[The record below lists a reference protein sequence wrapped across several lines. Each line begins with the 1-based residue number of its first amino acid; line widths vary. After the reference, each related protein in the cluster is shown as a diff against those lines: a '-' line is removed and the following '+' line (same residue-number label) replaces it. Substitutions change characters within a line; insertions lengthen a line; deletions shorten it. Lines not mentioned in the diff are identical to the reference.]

1 MKKNDKL
8 HTLIHSMDKSEK
20 RYFQLF
26 SNLSGDSKNK
36 KYLKIFEV
44 LHGMNQYDEDKFV
57 ESIALKGLPVRNLGS
72 DKAYLYY
79 QILKS
84 LRKLNSSNLAKSEAR
99 EWLDISDVL
108 SMKGLYDQAL
118 SACNKAI
125 KVIDKFNLV
134 SIKAD
139 ALLTRRKILFYL
151 NGSVDNEANKTIIL
165 SALKE
170 LEDFVKAD
178 YLYRN
183 ALFILKDVGKV
194 RLEKEASPFND
205 IISDPLFT
213 SQSDSLHAQIRL
225 NQALAVIHFSKGE
238 TLDEYKM
245 MKTNLEIMDTH
256 PYFKEDNIYEY
267 IIFFSHVL
275 RLTKYVD
282 YKEYEEL
289 LNGFFTFGEELDKNK
304 RKAKAQIFSLGFST
318 EMVRLLEEGMFEKG
332 IGLIPEIQ
340 KLNKKYGKLIPRS
353 VYMTFEYKFAY
364 FYFGLGN
371 LTTALKHINLLINNY
386 TESDRKD
393 VFRYA
398 KIFSLIIH
406 FELGNF
412 SLISYNIRSL
422 YSFLK
427 KRDLL
432 YSSENTIIQCL
443 KQLPRAKSKTDKM
456 NILKQSK
463 DDLMSHFRENERERN
478 FLVFFDV
485 ITWIDSKLENKSFLE
500 MKLENK
506 GKNLFEG

>member
-1 MKKNDKL
+1 MKKIDKL
-8 HTLIHSMDKSEK
+8 YTLIHSMDKSEK

-26 SNLSGDSKNK
+26 SNLSGDSENK

-44 LHGMNQYDEDKFV
+44 LHGMKQYDEGKFI
-57 ESIALKGLPVRNLGS
+57 ESVALKGLPIRNLGS

-84 LRKLNSSNLAKSEAR
+84 LRKLNSSNQAKSEAR

-108 SMKGLYDQAL
+108 STKGLYDQAL

-125 KVIDKFNLV
+125 KVIDKYNLV
-134 SIKAD
+134 SIRSD
-139 ALLTRRKILFYL
+139 ALLTRRKIIFYI
-151 NGSVDNEANKTIIL
+151 NGTVDNDANKKSIL
-165 SALKE
+165 GALDE
-170 LEDFVKAD
+170 LGDFVKAD

-183 ALFILKDVGKV
+183 ALFILRDVGKV
-194 RLEKEASPFND
+194 RLEKEASPFD
-205 IISDPLFT
+205 EIISDPLFEQA
-213 SQSDSLHAQIRL
+213 SPSLHAQIRL
-225 NQALAVIHFSKGE
+225 NQTMAVIHFSKGE
-238 TLDEYKM
+238 TLEEYKM
-245 MKTNLEIMDTH
+245 MQSNLKIMDSD
-256 PYFKEDNIYEY
+256 PFFKEDNIYEY

-275 RLTKYVD
+275 RLTKFVD
-282 YKEYEEL
+282 RKNYEQL
-289 LNGFFTFGEELDKNK
+289 LRDFFLFGEELDRNK
-304 RKAKAQIFSLGFST
+304 RKAKAQIFSLGYST
-318 EMVRLLEEGMFEKG
+318 ETVRLLEEGLFHKG
-332 IGLIPEIQ
+332 VELIPEIQ

-371 LTTALKHINLLINNY
+371 LTAALKHINHLMNHY

-406 FELGNF
+406 FELGNY

-427 KRDLL
+427 KRSLL

-443 KQLPRAKSKTDKM
+443 KQLPRAKSKADKM
-456 NILKQSK
+456 KILEETRKE
-463 DDLMSHFRENERERN
+463 LMSHFKENERERN
-478 FLVFFDV
+478 FLIFFDI

-500 MKLENK
+500 MKMENR
-506 GKNLFEG
+506 N